1 MNNVKFTISGMSC
14 NGCAAS
20 ISRAVGRLDGVKKA
34 EADYPKGSA
43 QIEYNEKLVSKE
55 RLIELIE
62 DLGYKVEGE
71 E

>member
-1 MNNVKFTISGMSC
+1 MNKVKFTISGMSC

-20 ISRAVGRLDGVKKA
+20 IIRAVSRLEGVKKA

-43 QIEYNEKLVSKE
+43 QIEYNEKLISKD
-55 RLIELIE
+55 RIIDLIE